1 MLSPTDHEIPMQH
14 AIDKASVLVEA
25 MSWIRQFRDRYVV
38 IKLGGS
44 GLDDEAS
51 VRAVLG
57 DVVFMATVGMKPILI
72 HGGGKAI
79 NRAMT
84 EAAIEPRFVEGRRYT
99 DDATL
104 GIVSKVL
111 GELSDSLV
119 EVINSHGAT
128 GRKLHCDDHNLL
140 IGEPLVLNDDAGNPM
155 DLGNVGRVVGLDR
168 GLIAS
173 VCSEGVIPVIPCLAI
188 SPDGQKFNVNAD
200 TAAAAVARFLNV
212 EKLVFLSDVPG
223 ILRDPKDPT
232 SLVSHVNA
240 AGCREM
246 IAAGTIHT
254 GMVPKVDAALDAV
267 DAGVRK
273 VHLIAANMPHSL
285 LLEIYSDT
293 GIGTE
298 IVPG

>member
-1 MLSPTDHEIPMQH
+1 MQH
-14 AIDKASVLVEA
+14 AIDKARVLVEA

-44 GLDDEAS
+44 ALDDEDS
-51 VRAVLG
+51 VRAVLA

-79 NRAMT
+79 SRAMA
-84 EAAIEPRFVEGRRYT
+84 ESGIEPRFVAGRRYT

-104 GIVSKVL
+104 DIVSRVL

-119 EVINSHGAT
+119 GIIESHNAQA
-128 GRKLHCDDHNLL
+128 RRLHSDECRLL
-140 IGEPLVLNDDAGNPM
+140 VGEPLKLTDEDGQPI
-155 DLGNVGRVVGLDR
+155 DLGNVGQVVGLDR
-168 GLIAS
+168 GLIAT
-173 VCSEGVIPVIPCLAI
+173 VCSEGVIPVVPCLAI
-188 SPDGQKFNVNAD
+188 ADDGRRYNVNAD

-223 ILRDPKDPT
+223 ILRDPADPE
-232 SLVSHVNA
+232 SLISHIDA
-240 AGCREM
+240 AGCREL

-254 GMVPKVDAALDAV
+254 GMVPKVDAAVEAV

-273 VHLIAANMPHSL
+273 VHLIAADMPHSL

-293 GIGTE
+293 GVGTE
-298 IVPG
+298 IVPA

>member
-1 MLSPTDHEIPMQH
+1 MQH
-14 AIDKASVLVEA
+14 AIDKARVLVEA
-25 MSWIRQFRDRYVV
+25 MSWIRQFRDRYIV

-44 GLDDEAS
+44 SLDDEES
-51 VRAVLG
+51 VRGVLA
-57 DVVFMATVGMKPILI
+57 DVVFMATVGMKPIII

-79 NRAMT
+79 SRAMSD
-84 EAAIEPRFVEGRRYT
+84 ANIEPRFVDGRRYT

-104 GIVSKVL
+104 DIVSQVL

-119 EVINSHGAT
+119 AVISEQGASA
-128 GRKLHCDDHNLL
+128 RKLHCADHNLL
-140 IGEPLVLNDDAGNPM
+140 IGEPLVLKDESGAAI
-155 DLGNVGRVVGLDR
+155 DLGNVGRVIAMDR

-173 VCSEGVIPVIPCLAI
+173 VCSEGVIPVIPCLAV
-188 SPDGQKFNVNAD
+188 SPDGRRFNVNAD

-223 ILRDPKDPT
+223 ILRDPDDAN
-232 SLVSHVNA
+232 SLISHLDA
-240 AGCREM
+240 AGCRKM
-246 IAAGTIHT
+246 IQDGTIHT

-273 VHLIAANMPHSL
+273 VHLVAANMPHSL

-293 GIGTE
+293 GVGTE

>member
-1 MLSPTDHEIPMQH
+1 MQQ
-14 AIDKASVLVEA
+14 AIDKAKVLVEA
-25 MSWIRQFRDRYVV
+25 MSWIRQFRDRYIV

-44 GLDDEAS
+44 ALDDEAS
-51 VRAVLG
+51 VRGVLN
-57 DVVFMATVGMKPILI
+57 DVVFMSTVGMKPILV

-79 NRAMT
+79 SRAM
-84 EAAIEPRFVEGRRYT
+84 ADAGIEPWFVEGRRYT

-104 GIVSKVL
+104 DIVSTVL
-111 GELSDSLV
+111 SGLSDSLV
-119 EVINSHGAT
+119 HIVNEHGAT

-140 IGEPLVLNDDAGNPM
+140 IGEPLELLDDAGDRL
-155 DLGNVGRVVGLDR
+155 DLGNVGRVIGMDR

-173 VCSEGVIPVIPCLAI
+173 VCSEGVIPVVPCLAV
-188 SPDGQKFNVNAD
+188 SEDGQRFNVNAD
-200 TAAAAVARFLNV
+200 TAAAAIARFLNV

-223 ILRDPKDPT
+223 LLSDPADPN

-246 IAAGTIHT
+246 ISAGTISA
-254 GMVPKVDAALDAV
+254 GMVPKVDAAIEAV
-267 DAGVRK
+267 QAGVRK
-273 VHLIAANMPHSL
+273 VHFVAANVSHSL